1 MRTQKMASA
10 SKKTYTTEEVSKK
23 IFKTDDKDFSSDI
36 VSEDSVEDEEVEEP
50 SNRVSIYFVD

>member
-1 MRTQKMASA
+1 MASA
-10 SKKTYTTEEVSKK
+10 SKKAYTTEEVPQK

>member
-1 MRTQKMASA
+1 MASA
-10 SKKTYTTEEVSKK
+10 SKKKYTTEEVPQK

-36 VSEDSVEDEEVEEP
+36 VSEDSVEVEEP